1 MSVKYN
7 LSSNHRVRK
16 GAVLSK
22 SAAYFFT
29 TSNDDDTFLHKGDA
43 LTTGKEFPDLAP
55 RQYLCE
61 KI

>member
-1 MSVKYN
+1 MLVKYN
-7 LSSNHRVRK
+7 QSSHHRLRK
-16 GAVLSK
+16 GTVLSN

-29 TSNDDDTFLHKGDA
+29 TSNNDDTFLHKGDA
-43 LTTGKEFPDLAP
+43 LTTGKEFLNLTP